1 VPPAHQPLAD
11 ILRLDR
17 QKTLSERGQELIEQ
31 RQAKLERLR
40 AGGCDPYPARYHR
53 THTAQE
59 AGQALQAL
67 EEKGGDSQEAIE
79 VSLAGRI
86 TAMRLMGKRAFIDLR
101 DGTGKIQADLRQDVL
116 GDESYQAFVDL
127 VDIGDFVGVSGTL
140 FRTRSGEITVQARQ
154 YVFLAKALRPLPEKW
169 HGLQDV
175 EVRYRQRY
183 LDLMVNA
190 PVRDVFRLRSRV
202 VAAIRRFLD
211 ERGFLEVETPVL
223 QPSAGGAAAK
233 PFVTHHH
240 ALDRD
245 LYLRVATELHLK
257 RLIVG
262 GLDRVYEIG
271 PVFRN
276 EGVSTKHNPEY
287 TLLECYQAYA
297 DYQDIMKLVE
307 EMVAYAA
314 QQALGG
320 LKVPYGDTELD
331 LTPPWQR
338 LTLRQAIEERTG
350 IDFEA
355 YPDADSLRQAMAGLG
370 QRGLPFE
377 AIVRGLEVPTT
388 AGRGKLID
396 ELLSTFVEP
405 RIMQPTFLLDY
416 PLELSPLAKRKPDNP
431 RLVERFEGFLA
442 GREIAN
448 AFSELNDPQEQ
459 RERFLEQARLR
470 AAGDEEAE
478 RVDEDF
484 LVALE
489 HGMPP
494 TGGLGVG
501 IDRLVMA
508 LSGQQSIR
516 EVILFPQLRSKE

>member
-40 AGGCDPYPARYHR
+40 AGGCDPYPARYQR
-53 THTAQE
+53 THTTQE
-59 AGQALQAL
+59 AAQALQAL
-67 EEKGGDSQEAIE
+67 EEKGATPQEAIE

-116 GDESYQAFVDL
+116 GDESYRAFVDL

-183 LDLMVNA
+183 LDLIVNA
-190 PVRDVFRLRSRV
+190 SVRDVFRLRSRV

-245 LYLRVATELHLK
+245 LYLRIAIELHLK

-262 GLDRVYEIG
+262 GFDRVYEIG

-276 EGVSTKHNPEY
+276 EGVSTKHNPEF

-307 EMVAYAA
+307 EMVAHAA

-338 LTLRQAIEERTG
+338 LTLRQGIQERTG
-350 IDFEA
+350 IDFETHA
-355 YPDADSLRQAMAGLG
+355 DADSLRQAIAPLG
-370 QRGLPFE
+370 
-377 AIVRGLEVPTT
+377 VEVSET

-405 RIMQPTFLLDY
+405 QLIQPTFLLDY

-478 RVDEDF
+478 TVDEDF

-494 TGGLGVG
+494 TGGLGLG
-501 IDRLVMA
+501 IDRLVMI

-516 EVILFPQLRSKE
+516 EVILFPQLRSRE

>member
-1 VPPAHQPLAD
+1 MSD
-11 ILRLDR
+11 
-17 QKTLSERGQELIEQ
+17 RGQELIEQ
-31 RQAKLERLR
+31 RQAKLKRLR
-40 AGGCDPYPARYHR
+40 AGGCDPYPARCQR
-53 THTAQE
+53 THTTQE
-59 AGQALQAL
+59 AMQSLQAL
-67 EEKGGDSQEAIE
+67 EEKDDATPQEAVE
-79 VSLAGRI
+79 VSLAGRV
-86 TAMRLMGKRAFIDLR
+86 TAMRLMGKRTFIDLR
-101 DGTGKIQADLRQDVL
+101 DGTGKIQADLREDVL

-154 YVFLAKALRPLPEKW
+154 YVFLAKTLRPLPEKW
-169 HGLQDV
+169 HGLRDV

-183 LDLMVNA
+183 LDLMANA
-190 PVRDVFRLRSRV
+190 PVRDIFRLRSRV
-202 VAAIRRFLD
+202 VAAIRHFLD

-245 LYLRVATELHLK
+245 LYLRIATELHLK

-262 GLDRVYEIG
+262 GLDSVYEIG

-287 TLLECYQAYA
+287 TLLESYQAYA
-297 DYQDIMKLVE
+297 DYQDVMKLVE
-307 EMVAYAA
+307 EMVAYVA
-314 QQALGG
+314 QQALGS
-320 LKVPYGDTELD
+320 LKVSYGDTVLD

-355 YPDADSLRQAMAGLG
+355 HADADSLRQAM
-370 QRGLPFE
+370 
-377 AIVRGLEVPTT
+377 VPLDVAVSET

-405 RIMQPTFLLDY
+405 QLIQPTFLLDY
-416 PLELSPLAKRKPDNP
+416 PLEISPLAKRKLDNP
-431 RLVERFEGFLA
+431 SLVERFEGFLA

-478 RVDEDF
+478 TVDEDF

-494 TGGLGVG
+494 TGGLGMG

-508 LSGQQSIR
+508 LSGQHSIR

>member
-1 VPPAHQPLAD
+1 MSD
-11 ILRLDR
+11 
-17 QKTLSERGQELIEQ
+17 RGQELIEQ

-40 AGGCDPYPARYHR
+40 ASGCDPYPARHQR
-53 THTAQE
+53 THTTQE
-59 AGQALQAL
+59 AAQALQAL
-67 EEKGGDSQEAIE
+67 EEKGASPQDAGE
-79 VSLAGRI
+79 VSVAGRVA
-86 TAMRLMGKRAFIDLR
+86 AMRLMGKRTFIDLR
-101 DGTGKIQADLRQDVL
+101 DGTGKIQADLRQDTL
-116 GDESYQAFVDL
+116 GNESYEALVDL
-127 VDIGDFVGVSGTL
+127 VDIGDFIGVSGTL
-140 FRTRSGEITVQARQ
+140 FRTRTGEITIQARQ
-154 YVFLAKALRPLPEKW
+154 YVFLAKTLRPLPEKW
-169 HGLQDV
+169 HGLRDV

-183 LDLMVNA
+183 LDLMANA
-190 PVRDVFRLRSRV
+190 PVRDIFRLRSRA

-245 LYLRVATELHLK
+245 LYLRIATELHLK
-257 RLIVG
+257 RLIIG
-262 GLDRVYEIG
+262 GFDRVYEMG

-297 DYQDIMKLVE
+297 DYQDIMEMVE
-307 EMVAYAA
+307 EMVAYVA

-338 LTLRQAIEERTG
+338 LTLRQAIQERTG

-355 YPDADSLRQAMAGLG
+355 HPDADSLRQAMAPLS
-370 QRGLPFE
+370 
-377 AIVRGLEVPTT
+377 IEVSET
-388 AGRGKLID
+388 ASRGKLID

-405 RIMQPTFLLDY
+405 QLIQPTFLLDY
-416 PLELSPLAKRKPDNP
+416 PLEISPLAKRKPDNP

-478 RVDEDF
+478 AVDEDF

-516 EVILFPQLRSKE
+516 EVILFPQLRAKE

>member
-53 THTAQE
+53 THTTQE
-59 AGQALQAL
+59 AVQALQAL
-67 EEKGGDSQEAIE
+67 EEKGATPQEAIE

-116 GDESYQAFVDL
+116 GDESYRAFVDL

-314 QQALGG
+314 QQALGS
-320 LKVPYGDTELD
+320 LKVAYGDTELD

-350 IDFEA
+350 LDFEA
-355 YPDADSLRQAMAGLG
+355 YPDADSLRQAMAPLG
-370 QRGLPFE
+370 VAVSE
-377 AIVRGLEVPTT
+377 T

-405 RIMQPTFLLDY
+405 QLSQPTFLLDY

-478 RVDEDF
+478 TVDEDF

-494 TGGLGVG
+494 TGGLGIG

>member
-40 AGGCDPYPARYHR
+40 AGGCDPYPARYQR
-53 THTAQE
+53 THTTQE
-59 AGQALQAL
+59 AAQALQAL
-67 EEKGGDSQEAIE
+67 EEKGATPQEAIE

-127 VDIGDFVGVSGTL
+127 MDIGDFVGVSGTL

-262 GLDRVYEIG
+262 GFDRVYEIG

-307 EMVAYAA
+307 EMVAHAA

-320 LKVPYGDTELD
+320 LKVAYGDTELD

-338 LTLRQAIEERTG
+338 LTLRQAIQERTG
-350 IDFEA
+350 IDFELH
-355 YPDADSLRQAMAGLG
+355 PGADSLRQAMAPLG
-370 QRGLPFE
+370 V
-377 AIVRGLEVPTT
+377 AVSDT

-405 RIMQPTFLLDY
+405 QLSQPTFLLDY

-516 EVILFPQLRSKE
+516 EVILFPQLRSRE

>member
-40 AGGCDPYPARYHR
+40 AGGCDPYPARYQR
-53 THTAQE
+53 THTTQE
-59 AGQALQAL
+59 AAQALQAL
-67 EEKGGDSQEAIE
+67 EEKGAASQEAIE

-116 GDESYQAFVDL
+116 GDKSYQAFVDL

-140 FRTRSGEITVQARQ
+140 FRTRSGEITVQVRQ

-245 LYLRVATELHLK
+245 LYLRIATELHLK

-331 LTPPWQR
+331 LTPPWRR
-338 LTLRQAIEERTG
+338 LTLRQAIQERTG
-350 IDFEA
+350 LDFEA
-355 YPDADSLRQAMAGLG
+355 HPDADSLRQAMAPLG
-370 QRGLPFE
+370 VAVSE
-377 AIVRGLEVPTT
+377 T

-405 RIMQPTFLLDY
+405 QLSQPTFLLDY

-478 RVDEDF
+478 TVDEDF

-494 TGGLGVG
+494 TGGLGIG

-516 EVILFPQLRSKE
+516 EVILFPQLRSRE

>member
-40 AGGCDPYPARYHR
+40 AGGCDPYPARYQR
-53 THTAQE
+53 THTTQE
-59 AGQALQAL
+59 AAQALQAL
-67 EEKGGDSQEAIE
+67 EEKGATPQEAIE

-116 GDESYQAFVDL
+116 GDESYRAFVDL

-190 PVRDVFRLRSRV
+190 PVREVFRLRSRV

-211 ERGFLEVETPVL
+211 ERDFLEVETPVL

-245 LYLRVATELHLK
+245 LYLRIATELHLK

-262 GLDRVYEIG
+262 GFDRVYEIG

-307 EMVAYAA
+307 EMVAHAA

-320 LKVPYGDTELD
+320 LKVSYGDTELD
-331 LTPPWQR
+331 LTPPWRR

-350 IDFEA
+350 LDFEA
-355 YPDADSLRQAMAGLG
+355 YPDADSLRQAMAPLG
-370 QRGLPFE
+370 VAVSE
-377 AIVRGLEVPTT
+377 T

-405 RIMQPTFLLDY
+405 QIMQPTFLLDY

-516 EVILFPQLRSKE
+516 EVILFPQLRSRE

>member
-1 VPPAHQPLAD
+1 VRQPLAD
-11 ILRLDR
+11 IFRLAR
-17 QKTLSERGQELIEQ
+17 QRNVSDRGQELIEQ

-40 AGGCDPYPARYHR
+40 AGVCDPYPARYQR
-53 THTAQE
+53 THTTQE
-59 AGQALQAL
+59 AAQALQAL
-67 EEKGGDSQEAIE
+67 EEKGATTQEALD
-79 VSLAGRI
+79 VSLAGRV
-86 TAMRLMGKRAFIDLR
+86 TAMRLMGKRTFIDLR
-101 DGTGKIQADLRQDVL
+101 DGTGKIQADLRQDAL

-140 FRTRSGEITVQARQ
+140 FRTRTGEITVQARQ
-154 YVFLAKALRPLPEKW
+154 YAFLAKALRPLPEKW
-169 HGLQDV
+169 HGLRDV

-190 PVRDVFRLRSRV
+190 PVRDIFRLRSRV

-211 ERGFLEVETPVL
+211 ERAFLEVETPVL

-240 ALDRD
+240 AVDRD
-245 LYLRVATELHLK
+245 LYLRIATELHLK

-262 GLDRVYEIG
+262 GFDRVYEIG

-276 EGVSTKHNPEY
+276 EGASTKHNPEY

-297 DYQDIMKLVE
+297 DYQDIMELVE

-314 QQALGG
+314 QQALGS

-355 YPDADSLRQAMAGLG
+355 HPDADSLRQAIAPLDVTVS
-370 QRGLPFE
+370 E
-377 AIVRGLEVPTT
+377 T

-405 RIMQPTFLLDY
+405 QLIQPTFLLDY
-416 PLELSPLAKRKPDNP
+416 PLEISPLAKRKPDNP

-478 RVDEDF
+478 TVDEDF

-494 TGGLGVG
+494 TGGLGMG

-516 EVILFPQLRSKE
+516 EVILFPQLRAKE

>member
-1 VPPAHQPLAD
+1 MSD
-11 ILRLDR
+11 
-17 QKTLSERGQELIEQ
+17 RGQELIEQ

-40 AGGCDPYPARYHR
+40 ASGCDPYPARHQR
-53 THTAQE
+53 THTTQE
-59 AGQALQAL
+59 AAQALQAL
-67 EEKGGDSQEAIE
+67 EEKGASPQDAGE
-79 VSLAGRI
+79 VSVAGRVA
-86 TAMRLMGKRAFIDLR
+86 AMRLMGKRTFIDLR
-101 DGTGKIQADLRQDVL
+101 DGTGKIQADLRQDTL
-116 GDESYQAFVDL
+116 GNESYEALVDL
-127 VDIGDFVGVSGTL
+127 VDIGDFIGVSGTL
-140 FRTRSGEITVQARQ
+140 FRTRTGEITIQARQ
-154 YVFLAKALRPLPEKW
+154 YVFLAKTLRPLPEKW
-169 HGLQDV
+169 HGLRDV

-183 LDLMVNA
+183 LDLMANA
-190 PVRDVFRLRSRV
+190 PVRDIFRLRSRA

-245 LYLRVATELHLK
+245 LYLRIATELHLK
-257 RLIVG
+257 RLIIG
-262 GLDRVYEIG
+262 GFDRVYEMG

-297 DYQDIMKLVE
+297 DYQDIMEMVE
-307 EMVAYAA
+307 EMVAYVA

-338 LTLRQAIEERTG
+338 LTLRQAIQERTG

-355 YPDADSLRQAMAGLG
+355 HPDADSLRQAMAPLS
-370 QRGLPFE
+370 
-377 AIVRGLEVPTT
+377 IEVSET
-388 AGRGKLID
+388 ASRGKLID

-405 RIMQPTFLLDY
+405 QLIQPTFLLDY
-416 PLELSPLAKRKPDNP
+416 PLEISPLAKRKPDNP

-470 AAGDEEAE
+470 AVGDEEAE
-478 RVDEDF
+478 AVDEDF

-516 EVILFPQLRSKE
+516 EVILFPQLRAKE